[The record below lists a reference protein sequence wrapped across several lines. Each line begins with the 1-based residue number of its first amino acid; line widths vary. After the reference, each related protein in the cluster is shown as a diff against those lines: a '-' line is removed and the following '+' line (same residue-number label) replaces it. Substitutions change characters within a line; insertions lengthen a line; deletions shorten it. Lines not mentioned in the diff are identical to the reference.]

1 MNGYARRRTVIEDAL
16 QTADG
21 AVLANNEISRLLGVS
36 VLVVRRVR
44 RNLEALGVIP
54 RVYFRMSRRGYY
66 IDVSRLTEVP
76 SRKPRL
82 NGGPA
87 HFDLRLLIGG
97 ARLAW
102 IDPAQKTSVPPVVEF
117 KTRCLYFGC
126 VVHGLR
132 AT

>member
-54 RVYFRMSRRGYY
+54 RVYLRMSRRGYY
-66 IDVSRLTEVP
+66 FDVSRLTEVP
-76 SRKPRL
+76 SRKP
-82 NGGPA
+82 
-87 HFDLRLLIGG
+87 
-97 ARLAW
+97 
-102 IDPAQKTSVPPVVEF
+102 V
-117 KTRCLYFGC
+117 
-126 VVHGLR
+126 
-132 AT
+132 

>member
-21 AVLANNEISRLLGVS
+21 SVLANNEISRLLGVS

-76 SRKPRL
+76 SRKP
-82 NGGPA
+82 
-87 HFDLRLLIGG
+87 
-97 ARLAW
+97 
-102 IDPAQKTSVPPVVEF
+102 V
-117 KTRCLYFGC
+117 
-126 VVHGLR
+126 
-132 AT
+132 

>member
-44 RNLEALGVIP
+44 RNLEALGTRILH
-54 RVYFRMSRRGYY
+54 RREPAHRSA
-66 IDVSRLTEVP
+66 IAQA
-76 SRKPRL
+76 RL